1 MLSRSDRERLAELE
15 HHLSREDP
23 KLARLLAGD
32 QRPARTR
39 TARTLVVLGAAGV
52 LVGLISADLLVLVVL
67 GVLPLLL
74 WWVLRRRWSTDRT
87 RHSWPPPGRRWE

>member
-1 MLSRSDRERLAELE
+1 MLSRRDRERLAELE

-32 QRPARTR
+32 RRPARTR
-39 TARTLVVLGAAGV
+39 TAWALVVLGAAGV
-52 LVGLISADLLVLVVL
+52 LAGLISSSLPVLVVL

-74 WWVLRRRWSTDRT
+74 WLSLRRRWSTDRT